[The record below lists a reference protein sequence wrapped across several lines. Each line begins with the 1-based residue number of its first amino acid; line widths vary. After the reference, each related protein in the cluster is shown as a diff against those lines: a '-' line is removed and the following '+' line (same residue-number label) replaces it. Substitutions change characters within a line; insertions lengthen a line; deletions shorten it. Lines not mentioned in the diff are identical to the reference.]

1 MAEFLVIRLG
11 ADENAHASWIAVD
24 DAGTRRTPPVM
35 GPLEEAQKDV
45 GDREVIVLVPA
56 GETSTLACDLPA
68 KGARL
73 RAALPFALE
82 EQVADEIENLHFA
95 PGPRRAAGD
104 LPVVVVAHDKMSAW
118 LARLQEAGIRPARL
132 IPEDHGLAFVPNT
145 LSMLVA
151 ENQVVF
157 NNGAD
162 LAFVMQ
168 GVTPVDAL
176 MAAGILGENGLTDAA
191 TENPRHLLV
200 YCEPTDEQRFSEEW
214 SRLRQYLD
222 SVDINLLPDGVLP
235 RLAVTVASGS
245 GVNLLQGRYGEST
258 DVGALVRPWRYVAML
273 LVALGVL
280 GIAGK
285 GIDYVRLTSEEAA
298 LKEQFTAEYRKIRP
312 DDTREVMDPL
322 GTVTSIRRSFGA
334 PGSAPA
340 VFLPLLQQLAL
351 AMQENKDADIQ
362 AISYRAGVVDVR
374 LTAPDVATLDR
385 IEKGISQSDRFSATI
400 QSTDRVGD
408 EVNSRI
414 QIREVGS

>member
-35 GPLEEAQKDV
+35 GPLEEALKDV

-56 GETSTLACDLPA
+56 GETSTLSCDLPA

-104 LPVVVVAHDKMSAW
+104 LPVVVVAHARMDAW
-118 LARLQEAGIRPARL
+118 LARLREAGIRPARI
-132 IPEDHGLAFVPNT
+132 IPEDHGLAVVPNT

-151 ENQVVF
+151 EDQVVF
-157 NNGAD
+157 NNGSD

-168 GVTPVDAL
+168 GVTPIDAL
-176 MAAGILGENGLTDAA
+176 MAAGIPGEEGLTDAA
-191 TENPRHLLV
+191 TESGRHLLV
-200 YCEPTDEQRFSEEW
+200 YCEPTDEQRFAEQW
-214 SRLRQYLD
+214 SGLPQYLD
-222 SVDINLLPDGVLP
+222 SVDIHLLPDGVLP

-258 DVGALVRPWRYVAML
+258 DLGALVRPWRYVAML
-273 LVALGVL
+273 LLALGVL
-280 GIAGK
+280 GVAGK
-285 GIDYVRLTSEEAA
+285 GIDYVRLTAEETA
-298 LKEQFTAEYRKIRP
+298 LKEQFAAEYRKIRP

-340 VFLPLLQQLAL
+340 VFLPLLQQLAT

-385 IEKGISQSDRFSATI
+385 IEKGISQSDRFNATI

-408 EVNSRI
+408 QVNSRI

>member
-35 GPLEEAQKDV
+35 GPLEEALKDV

-56 GETSTLACDLPA
+56 GETSTLSCDLPA

-104 LPVVVVAHDKMSAW
+104 LPVVVVAHARMDAW
-118 LARLQEAGIRPARL
+118 LARLREAGIRPARM
-132 IPEDHGLAFVPNT
+132 IPEDHGLAVVPNT

-151 ENQVVF
+151 EDQVVF
-157 NNGAD
+157 NNGSD

-168 GVTPVDAL
+168 GVTPIDAL
-176 MAAGILGENGLTDAA
+176 MAAGIPGEEGLTDAA
-191 TENPRHLLV
+191 TESGRHLLV
-200 YCEPTDEQRFSEEW
+200 YCEPTDEQRFAEQW
-214 SRLRQYLD
+214 SGLRQYLD
-222 SVDINLLPDGVLP
+222 SVDIHLLPDGVLP

-258 DVGALVRPWRYVAML
+258 DLGALVRPWRYVAML
-273 LVALGVL
+273 LLALGVL
-280 GIAGK
+280 GVAGK
-285 GIDYVRLTSEEAA
+285 GIDYVRLTAEETA
-298 LKEQFTAEYRKIRP
+298 LKEQFAAEYRKIRP

-340 VFLPLLQQLAL
+340 VFLPLLQQLAT
-351 AMQENKDADIQ
+351 AMQANKDADIQ

-385 IEKGISQSDRFSATI
+385 IEKGISQSDRFNATI

-408 EVNSRI
+408 QVNSRI

>member
-56 GETSTLACDLPA
+56 GETSTLTCDLPA

-118 LARLQEAGIRPARL
+118 LAQLQEAGIRPARL

-176 MAAGILGENGLTDAA
+176 MAAGILGENGLADAA

-200 YCEPTDEQRFSEEW
+200 YCEPTEEQRFSEEW
-214 SRLRQYLD
+214 SRLRHYLD

-273 LVALGVL
+273 LVALGIL
-280 GIAGK
+280 GIVGK
-285 GIDYVRLTSEEAA
+285 GVDYVRLTSEEAA

-312 DDTREVMDPL
+312 DDTREVMDPV

-385 IEKGISQSDRFSATI
+385 IEKGISQSDRFNATI

>member
-56 GETSTLACDLPA
+56 GETSTLTCDLPA

-118 LARLQEAGIRPARL
+118 LTRLQEAGIRPARL

-214 SRLRQYLD
+214 SRLRQYLE

-273 LVALGVL
+273 LVALGIL

-285 GIDYVRLTSEEAA
+285 GVDYVRLTSEEAT

-385 IEKGISQSDRFSATI
+385 IEKGISQSDRFNATI

-414 QIREVGS
+414 QIREVGP

>member
-56 GETSTLACDLPA
+56 GETSTLTCDLPA

-104 LPVVVVAHDKMSAW
+104 LPVVVVAHDIISAW

-168 GVTPVDAL
+168 GVTPIDAL

>member
-35 GPLEEAQKDV
+35 GPLEEALKDV

-56 GETSTLACDLPA
+56 GETSTLSCDLPA

-104 LPVVVVAHDKMSAW
+104 LPVVVVAHARMDAW
-118 LARLQEAGIRPARL
+118 LARLREAGIRPARM
-132 IPEDHGLAFVPNT
+132 IPEDHGLALVPNT

-151 ENQVVF
+151 EDQVVF
-157 NNGAD
+157 NNGSD

-168 GVTPVDAL
+168 GVTPIDAL
-176 MAAGILGENGLTDAA
+176 MAAGIPGEEGLTDAA
-191 TENPRHLLV
+191 TESGRHLLV
-200 YCEPTDEQRFSEEW
+200 YCEPTDEQRFAEQW
-214 SRLRQYLD
+214 SGLRQYLD
-222 SVDINLLPDGVLP
+222 SVDIHLLPDGVLP

-258 DVGALVRPWRYVAML
+258 DLGALVRPWRYVAML
-273 LVALGVL
+273 LLALGVL
-280 GIAGK
+280 GVAGK
-285 GIDYVRLTSEEAA
+285 GIDYVRLTAEETA
-298 LKEQFTAEYRKIRP
+298 LKEQFAAEYRKIRP

-340 VFLPLLQQLAL
+340 VFLPLLQQLAT

-385 IEKGISQSDRFSATI
+385 IEKGISQSDRFNATI

-408 EVNSRI
+408 QVNSRI